1 MAMSGILFDL
11 LAGGVGCLAVAL
23 LGLAG
28 VFRRLGRRG
37 RVILSACLALLLI
50 LACGAT
56 QLGAIRTALSQQAS
70 PSHATLVALSADSAN
85 LDTVTGLS
93 GHDGSTLWRRPLG
106 LYLVSGTVA
115 DNAVYLVGFAQPNQS
130 QASLL
135 ALRLSDGAS
144 LWRMAL
150 PGQQT
155 PSQLLVAGGV
165 VIALVRTGTAPPAYE
180 LRAIDRFSHT
190 LAWRVAIPN
199 PPAYSGF
206 DALATGAGLLFLGSQ
221 DGVVRALR
229 LGDGGAAWSAR
240 ITPTNTFQQTPPSLG
255 VVARGATLIAYD
267 TTGEVVSLRQSD
279 GATLWGRQLP
289 GSPGAYF
296 EQQVT
301 LTRSSLYACA
311 LDPASHLR
319 ALLALDPQTGAARWS
334 HDSSCAFSTP
344 VESGADLYML
354 DSTLLTALRVSDGA
368 LVWRGQPEDA
378 DLGYTTLQSDDGV
391 VFAATTI
398 SNYRSISI
406 CGQWFP
412 PGISLCHNTQ
422 YIAAFDG
429 AAGARY
435 WRTADS
441 YIGLLGAAPPT
452 RSPFPALRGGGA
464 SAGSAFMAAD
474 DQRRSSCGC

>member
-1 MAMSGILFDL
+1 MAMSGIVFDL

-23 LGLAG
+23 LAVAG

-37 RVILSACLALLLI
+37 RIILSACLALLLM

-70 PSHATLVALSADSAN
+70 PSHATLVALSADSAE
-85 LDTVTGLS
+85 LDAVSGLS
-93 GHDGSTLWRRPLG
+93 AHDGSTLWRRPLG

-115 DNAVYLVGFAQPNQS
+115 DNVVYLVGFAQPDQT
-130 QASLL
+130 QATLL
-135 ALRLSDGAS
+135 ALRLSDGAP
-144 LWRMAL
+144 LWRVAL
-150 PGQQT
+150 AGQQT

-165 VIALVRTGTAPPAYE
+165 VIALVRTSAAPPAYE

-229 LGDGGAAWSAR
+229 LSDGGAAWSAR
-240 ITPTNTFQQTPPSLG
+240 ITPTNSAQQTSLSLG
-255 VVARGATLIAYD
+255 VAARGAMLIAYD

-289 GSPGAYF
+289 SAPGAYF
-296 EQQVT
+296 QQRVT
-301 LTRSSLYACA
+301 LTSDNLYACGV
-311 LDPASHLR
+311 DPASHLR
-319 ALLALDPQTGAARWS
+319 ALLALDPQTGATRWS
-334 HDSSCAFSTP
+334 YDSSCVYSTP
-344 VESGADLYML
+344 VESGAYLYTL
-354 DSTLLTALRVSDGA
+354 DSTLLDTLRVSDGA

-378 DLGYTTLQSDDGV
+378 DLGYTTLQSDESV

-398 SNYRSISI
+398 SNYRSISV

-422 YIAAFDG
+422 YVAAFDG
-429 AAGARY
+429 ATGARY

-441 YIGLLGAAPPT
+441 YIGLLGA
-452 RSPFPALRGGGA
+452 G
-464 SAGSAFMAAD
+464 
-474 DQRRSSCGC
+474 